1 MDKVKLYTF
10 GCKVNTHDSSVLE
23 SKLSKLNFKEPIH
36 VINTCAVTR
45 KATLRAL
52 KLAKKIKKNTAEK
65 VVITGCAA
73 QVDTKDFDCVDLVV
87 ANSDKDQIDDHIT
100 HMFAQSG
107 KTVSKIKKSDIFQK
121 KTIESHGG
129 LLENRT
135 RAFVKIQDGC
145 NSFCTFCVIPFARGK
160 SRSLSINSICNQINN
175 LYSKGI
181 REVVLT
187 GIHIGDYQ
195 DKNKRLEDLVESVL
209 LNTKMP
215 RIRLTSLE
223 PKELTKKLVDLYSDK
238 RMCPH
243 FHMSIQSLNDRILK
257 KMRRQYEVKDIKNA
271 FYTIDKN
278 IKNSFVGM
286 DLIVG
291 FVSEEETEFKQT
303 YDMLSDL
310 PWTKIHVFPYSHR
323 PNTRASK
330 WEDDVLGSE
339 KKYRS
344 KMIRDLSTKRV
355 YKKAKEQV
363 GTKKKVL
370 ILKNSKGL
378 SRDYWECE
386 IEGKKDGLPHEI
398 PVIITGYKSSILSGK
413 DGCLL
418 AKPLT

>member
-10 GCKVNTHDSSVLE
+10 GCKVNTHDSSILE
-23 SKLSKLNFKEPIH
+23 SKLGGLNLKEPIH

-45 KATLRAL
+45 KATMEAV
-52 KLAKKIKKNTAEK
+52 KLARKIKKNTEEK

-73 QVDTKDFDCVDLVV
+73 QVDTKDFDQVDLVV
-87 ANSDKDQIDDHIT
+87 ANSDKDQIDDHIA
-100 HMFAQSG
+100 HMFAQPDKAISN
-107 KTVSKIKKSDIFQK
+107 IKKSNIFQK
-121 KTIESHGG
+121 KTIEAHGG
-129 LLENRT
+129 LLENRS

-160 SRSLSINSICNQINN
+160 SRSLKIDSICDQINN
-175 LYSKGI
+175 LYFKGI

-187 GIHIGDYQ
+187 GIHIGDYK
-195 DKNKRLEDLVESVL
+195 DKDKGLEDLVESVL

-223 PKELTKKLVDLYSDK
+223 PKELTGRLVDLYSDK

-257 KMRRQYEVKDIKNA
+257 KMRRQYEVKDIKDA

-291 FVSEEETEFKQT
+291 FVSEEEVEFKRI

-323 PNTRASK
+323 PSTRASK
-330 WEDDVLGSE
+330 WEDDVPGSE

-344 KMIRDLSTKRV
+344 KMIRELSTKRV
-355 YKKAKEQV
+355 YKKATEQV

-386 IEGKKDGLPHEI
+386 IDGEKKSSPYEV
-398 PVIITGYKSSILSGK
+398 PVTITGYKSSIFAGK

-418 AKPLT
+418 AKPLA